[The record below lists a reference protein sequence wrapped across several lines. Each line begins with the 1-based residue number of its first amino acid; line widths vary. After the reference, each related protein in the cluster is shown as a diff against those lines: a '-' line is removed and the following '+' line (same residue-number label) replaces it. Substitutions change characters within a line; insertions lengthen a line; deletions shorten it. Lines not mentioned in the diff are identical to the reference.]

1 MTTVPPMR
9 YTINSDFAREY
20 DKLVG
25 RLRHRRVIH
34 TICWWTLRLSLPAAY
49 CGLLLAVMI
58 AFCGMPFQV
67 LAWCKISPPS
77 VKYWISAITI
87 VLACLLCLYLLGRR
101 ALLDYR
107 RGVLNIELL
116 FVIVGILFSIC
127 LIAIICPR
135 GL

>member
-1 MTTVPPMR
+1 
-9 YTINSDFAREY
+9 
-20 DKLVG
+20 
-25 RLRHRRVIH
+25 
-34 TICWWTLRLSLPAAY
+34 
-49 CGLLLAVMI
+49 MI